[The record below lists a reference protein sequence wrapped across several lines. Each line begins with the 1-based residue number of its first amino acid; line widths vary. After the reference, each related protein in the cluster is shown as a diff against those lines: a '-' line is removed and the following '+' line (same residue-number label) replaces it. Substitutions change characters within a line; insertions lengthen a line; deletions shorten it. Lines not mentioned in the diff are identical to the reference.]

1 MQLVVPSAVRAAVMA
16 ATSTFN
22 STSQMFL
29 LFIFDVFV
37 KFVTFVNSLLFEDC
51 AAFLPCHCT
60 DETRPV
66 LFREPLKA
74 SEACPEADVPD
85 VTLCVVFAWRCPA
98 ADDVTDADS
107 IVLVAVGA
115 EQAEGG
121 ADAPFDELE
130 LDKPLVRLLGTLPS
144 PFSTCNPPDVQRVAV
159 SESSWLAHNC
169 QLSIVNYSRAY
180 SSP

>member
-1 MQLVVPSAVRAAVMA
+1 MA

-98 ADDVTDADS
+98 ADDVTDA
-107 IVLVAVGA
+107 IGLVLVAVGS
-115 EQAEGG
+115 EDAEGSTKS
-121 ADAPFDELE
+121 PFDEGKLAE
-130 LDKPLVRLLGTLPS
+130 SS
-144 PFSTCNPPDVQRVAV
+144 PPPDLPPRREGLGSFTFPECLASANVPLIPQR
-159 SESSWLAHNC
+159 L
-169 QLSIVNYSRAY
+169 I
-180 SSP
+180 